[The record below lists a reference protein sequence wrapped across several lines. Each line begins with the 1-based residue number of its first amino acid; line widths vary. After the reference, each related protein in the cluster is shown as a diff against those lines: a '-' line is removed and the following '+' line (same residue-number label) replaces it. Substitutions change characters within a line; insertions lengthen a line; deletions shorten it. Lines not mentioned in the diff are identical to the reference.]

1 MLKKKWCG
9 LSIFIFAL
17 LCGCAATPPKQVR
30 LIWPPPPEDPRVT
43 FVKSFRGEGDFQKKS
58 FWDSVFGAPSKQGLQ
73 KPYGVFASR
82 EKVYVALSTGSAVAV
97 IDGKERKVTYIGE
110 RGGGRL
116 SQPIGVAVASD
127 GTVFVSDSSL
137 NKVFG
142 YDAQGTL
149 KVAIGKKGK
158 LKRPTGI
165 AVNNALNRLYVV
177 DTQGHTVYVYT
188 LRGEPLFQFGR
199 KGEENGEFA
208 FPTNVAIDKRNG
220 KVYVTDTSNF
230 RVQVFDQDGKFL
242 MKVGGV
248 GDTPGA
254 FTRPK
259 GLGIDSEGNVYVA
272 DAAFNNVQMFDEN
285 GRLLLYFGGIGKSPG
300 FFLMPAGLSVDEK
313 DRVYVADSLNGR
325 VQVFQYFSEKWK
337 KENPEEY
344 KKYFLGDT
352 FGK

>member
-1 MLKKKWCG
+1 
-9 LSIFIFAL
+9 
-17 LCGCAATPPKQVR
+17 
-30 LIWPPPPEDPRVT
+30 
-43 FVKSFRGEGDFQKKS
+43 
-58 FWDSVFGAPSKQGLQ
+58 
-73 KPYGVFASR
+73 
-82 EKVYVALSTGSAVAV
+82 
-97 IDGKERKVTYIGE
+97 
-110 RGGGRL
+110 
-116 SQPIGVAVASD
+116 
-127 GTVFVSDSSL
+127 
-137 NKVFG
+137 
-142 YDAQGTL
+142 
-149 KVAIGKKGK
+149 
-158 LKRPTGI
+158 
-165 AVNNALNRLYVV
+165 
-177 DTQGHTVYVYT
+177 
-188 LRGEPLFQFGR
+188 
-199 KGEENGEFA
+199 
-208 FPTNVAIDKRNG
+208 AIDKRNG